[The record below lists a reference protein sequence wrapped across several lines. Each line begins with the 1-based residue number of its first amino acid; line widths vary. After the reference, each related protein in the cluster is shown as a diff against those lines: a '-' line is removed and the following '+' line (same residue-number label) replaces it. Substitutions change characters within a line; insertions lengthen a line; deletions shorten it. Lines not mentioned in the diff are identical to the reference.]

1 MIWMDNKDEAYAKWM
16 ADIIISYFADQLTA
30 GRDIIYESEV
40 WEMLGL
46 NFPEDMEDRKF
57 ILKEYKDNVI
67 SLSEYRTKH

>member
-1 MIWMDNKDEAYAKWM
+1 MDNKDEAYAKWM

-57 ILKEYKDNVI
+57 ILKEYNDNVI
-67 SLSEYRTKH
+67 SLSEYRTRH

>member
-1 MIWMDNKDEAYAKWM
+1 MDNKDEAYAKWM

>member
-57 ILKEYKDNVI
+57 ILKEYNDNVI
-67 SLSEYRTKH
+67 SLSEYRTRH